1 MNARINTER
10 EIGADFGLESTPFVP
25 SIVPMIPIAVE
36 PSFRHVESG
45 CQARD
50 TVKRDAVS
58 HDELSPTESNPRSE
72 TQMQQCAPRHLRR
85 ASERSAEVDNS
96 RVFAHC

>member
-58 HDELSPTESNPRSE
+58 HDELSPTESNPPFRDTNAAVRTSPS
-72 TQMQQCAPRHLRR
+72 T
-85 ASERSAEVDNS
+85 S
-96 RVFAHC
+96 RE